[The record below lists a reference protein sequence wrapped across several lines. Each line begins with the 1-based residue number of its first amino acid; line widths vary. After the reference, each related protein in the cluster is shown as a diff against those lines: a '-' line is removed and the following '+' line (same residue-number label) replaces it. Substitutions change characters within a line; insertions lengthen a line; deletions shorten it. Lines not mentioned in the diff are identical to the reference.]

1 MALLYFRIKNYI
13 PNEKINI
20 FSIFAFLA
28 IFLLFFS
35 SCENKKAV
43 SESEIPTEITKFVS
57 THFPDNKIVQTI
69 VEKEA
74 FEKNYEII
82 LDKNYSLEFNKNYE
96 VTYIKGVSMLP
107 ESVIPASI
115 LEYVKA
121 NYPQSF
127 IKKWELD
134 DNRQKVELDNELELE
149 FDKNG
154 NFIKLDD

>member
-1 MALLYFRIKNYI
+1 MK
-13 PNEKINI
+13 KINI

-82 LDKNYSLEFNKNYE
+82 LDKNYNLEFNKNYE
-96 VTYIKGVSMLP
+96 IKSIKGVSMLP

-121 NYPQSF
+121 NYPQNF
-127 IKKWELD
+127 IKEWELD
-134 DNRQKVELDNELELE
+134 DNRQNIKLDNELELE